1 MTGHDK
7 FLEQVTALLPALRAF
22 GRSLCGDPAR
32 ADDLVQDTVLKA
44 WTNREQFQS
53 GSNLKAWLFTI
64 LRNCYYSELR
74 HRKFEI
80 EDPDG
85 VCAGQVA
92 IAPDHDAKLHL
103 RDLSRALQ
111 QLPIDQREA
120 LILVCATGLSYE
132 EAADVCQ
139 VAVGTIKSRIAR
151 ARDRLVELLGDDAA
165 LVTGPPRRCAGRC
178 RRRDRAA
185 LGRALRSRPRITRSA
200 GTPAPLV
207 SRKMLA
213 AEFA

>member
-1 MTGHDK
+1 MATVARTPDA
-7 FLEQVTALLPALRAF
+7 ELLLRLRTRDREAWEELYAEYQPRLRAF
-22 GRSLCGDPAR
+22 GYRLAGNVHD

-85 VCAGQVA
+85 ICASQMA

-111 QLPIDQREA
+111 HLPVVA
-120 LILVCATGLSYE
+120 LPLAAGWAT
-132 EAADVCQ
+132 ATWV
-139 VAVGTIKSRIAR
+139 
-151 ARDRLVELLGDDAA
+151 
-165 LVTGPPRRCAGRC
+165 
-178 RRRDRAA
+178 
-185 LGRALRSRPRITRSA
+185 ALRLRPSESVDPRQSCSGRRPAQPIAWPASRATRKVPRGGANSAGSTGVSSRP
-200 GTPAPLV
+200 P
-207 SRKMLA
+207 
-213 AEFA
+213 

>member
-1 MTGHDK
+1 MAGSDP
-7 FLEQVTALLPALRAF
+7 FLDQITLLLPALRAF

-44 WTNREQFQS
+44 WTNREQFQV

-74 HRKFEI
+74 HRKFEV

-85 VCAGQVA
+85 ISASQLAVS
-92 IAPDHDAKLHL
+92 PDHDAKLQL

-120 LILVCATGLSYE
+120 LVLVCATGLSYE
-132 EAADVCQ
+132 EAAAVCQ

-151 ARDRLVELLGDDAA
+151 ARDRLVDLLGEDAA
-165 LVTGPPRRCAGRC
+165 QVVEPG
-178 RRRDRAA
+178 
-185 LGRALRSRPRITRSA
+185 
-200 GTPAPLV
+200 APLDQPTD
-207 SRKMLA
+207 SITGTGRSSARRTKA
-213 AEFA
+213 S

>member
-1 MTGHDK
+1 LSGVYEGTSMAGSDP
-7 FLEQVTALLPALRAF
+7 FLDQVTALLPALRAF

-44 WTNREQFQS
+44 WTNRVQFQS

-74 HRKFEI
+74 HRKFEV

-85 VCAGQVA
+85 VCAAQLAVA
-92 IAPDHDAKLHL
+92 PAHDARLHL
-103 RDLSRALQ
+103 RDLNRALQ
-111 QLPIDQREA
+111 QLPNDQREA
-120 LILVCATGLSYE
+120 LVLVCATGLSYE

-151 ARDRLVELLGDDAA
+151 ARDRLVDLLGEDAA
-165 LVTGPPRRCAGRC
+165 FVTDASSAI
-178 RRRDRAA
+178 DS
-185 LGRALRSRPRITRSA
+185 RSENDNIT
-200 GTPAPLV
+200 V
-207 SRKMLA
+207 SRAKA
-213 AEFA
+213 V

>member
-1 MTGHDK
+1 MAATDP
-7 FLEQVTALLPALRAF
+7 FLDQVTALLPALRAF

-74 HRKFEI
+74 HRKFEV
-80 EDPDG
+80 EDPEG
-85 VCAGQVA
+85 VCAAQLSVA
-92 IAPDHDAKLHL
+92 PVHDAKLHL
-103 RDLSRALQ
+103 RDLNKALQ
-111 QLPIDQREA
+111 ELPSDQREA
-120 LILVCATGLSYE
+120 LVLVCATGLSYE

-165 LVTGPPRRCAGRC
+165 YVGEPAAGA
-178 RRRDRAA
+178 DS
-185 LGRALRSRPRITRSA
+185 RSEDVSVA
-200 GTPAPLV
+200 V
-207 SRKMLA
+207 SRRHA
-213 AEFA
+213 S

>member
-1 MTGHDK
+1 MSGPGETAPMAGSDP
-7 FLEQVTALLPALRAF
+7 FLDQVTALLPALRAF

-74 HRKFEI
+74 HRKFEV
-80 EDPDG
+80 EDPEG
-85 VCAGQVA
+85 VCAAQLSVA
-92 IAPDHDAKLHL
+92 PLHDARLHL
-103 RDLSRALQ
+103 RDLNRALQ
-111 QLPIDQREA
+111 ELPNDQREA
-120 LILVCATGLSYE
+120 LVLVCATGLSYE

-151 ARDRLVELLGDDAA
+151 ARDRLVELLGEDAA
-165 LVTGPPRRCAGRC
+165 FVGGPAGGV
-178 RRRDRAA
+178 DSSTDKDTIPSRAKA
-185 LGRALRSRPRITRSA
+185 L
-200 GTPAPLV
+200 
-207 SRKMLA
+207 
-213 AEFA
+213 

>member
-1 MTGHDK
+1 MATAHDP
-7 FLEQVTALLPALRAF
+7 FLDQVTALLPALRAF

-74 HRKFEI
+74 HRKFEV
-80 EDPDG
+80 EDPEG
-85 VCAGQVA
+85 VCAAQLSVA
-92 IAPDHDAKLHL
+92 PIHDARLHL
-103 RDLSRALQ
+103 RDLNRALQ
-111 QLPIDQREA
+111 ELPHDQREA
-120 LILVCATGLSYE
+120 LVLVCATGLSYE

-151 ARDRLVELLGDDAA
+151 ARDRLIELLGEDAA
-165 LVTGPPRRCAGRC
+165 YVTDPASAEEFRNDGATISP
-178 RRRDRAA
+178 
-185 LGRALRSRPRITRSA
+185 GRAKAS
-200 GTPAPLV
+200 
-207 SRKMLA
+207 
-213 AEFA
+213 

>member
-1 MTGHDK
+1 MGATDR
-7 FLEQVTALLPALRAF
+7 FLDQVTALLPALRAF

-80 EDPDG
+80 EDPEG
-85 VCAGQVA
+85 ICAGQMAV
-92 IAPDHDAKLHL
+92 APDHDAKLQL
-103 RDLSRALQ
+103 RDLNLALQ
-111 QLPIDQREA
+111 QLPTDQREA

-151 ARDRLVELLGDDAA
+151 ARDRLVDLLGEDAA
-165 LVTGPPRRCAGRC
+165 DEAGSLAILDTRT
-178 RRRDRAA
+178 APTKQ
-185 LGRALRSRPRITRSA
+185 GFRSS
-200 GTPAPLV
+200 GV
-207 SRKMLA
+207 S
-213 AEFA
+213 

>member
-1 MTGHDK
+1 MTGQDK
-7 FLEQVTALLPALRAF
+7 FLDQVTALLPALRAF

-80 EDPDG
+80 EDPEG
-85 VCAGQVA
+85 VCAAQVA
-92 IAPDHDAKLHL
+92 VAPDHDAKLHL

-111 QLPIDQREA
+111 ELPPDQREA

-151 ARDRLVELLGDDAA
+151 ARDRLIELLGDDAA
-165 LVTGPPRRCAGRC
+165 QVTGALQVSSLSETEGLGAPRSSTG
-178 RRRDRAA
+178 
-185 LGRALRSRPRITRSA
+185 
-200 GTPAPLV
+200 
-207 SRKMLA
+207 
-213 AEFA
+213 

>member
-1 MTGHDK
+1 MSGANVANPPDAPAPPGDRKPSAKPSMTGQDK

-44 WTNREQFQS
+44 WTNREQFQT

-85 VCAGQVA
+85 ICASQMA

-103 RDLSRALQ
+103 RDLNRALQ
-111 QLPIDQREA
+111 ELPVDQREA
-120 LILVCATGLSYE
+120 LVLVCATGLSYE

-151 ARDRLVELLGDDAA
+151 ARDRLVELLGEDATQ
-165 LVTGPPRRCAGRC
+165 VTGALPGVNSLSEPNISERR
-178 RRRDRAA
+178 
-185 LGRALRSRPRITRSA
+185 PSA
-200 GTPAPLV
+200 
-207 SRKMLA
+207 SS
-213 AEFA
+213 

>member
-1 MTGHDK
+1 MSGEHGKPSMTGQDK

-44 WTNREQFQS
+44 WTNREQFQT

-85 VCAGQVA
+85 ICASQMA

-103 RDLSRALQ
+103 RDLNRALQ
-111 QLPIDQREA
+111 ELPVDQREA
-120 LILVCATGLSYE
+120 LVLVCATGLSYE

-151 ARDRLVELLGDDAA
+151 ARDRLVELLGEDATQ
-165 LVTGPPRRCAGRC
+165 VTGTLPAVNSLSEPSIGNERRSG
-178 RRRDRAA
+178 
-185 LGRALRSRPRITRSA
+185 
-200 GTPAPLV
+200 V
-207 SRKMLA
+207 S
-213 AEFA
+213 